1 MTTQDFKTGF
11 SNVRFTHFQAII
23 FIVLISG
30 GAYLST
36 LQTINNGSKHPYAT
50 DVGEI
55 QNALPRWGTLHFS
68 GYPQYSLLGSLWTEL
83 SGLLQINPAAATSL
97 FSMLWG
103 IVTLVILYKFLTEL
117 HIQKL
122 TAALVSL
129 LFGFSL
135 SMWVDSSIAEI
146 HTFTMALT
154 AATIWMAFRFGRTNE
169 VTDLYWLIFLTSHG
183 IIHTRAFAF
192 IGLGVIVLTIKHLD
206 TMLKNWKIGLLI
218 FLTGPI
224 SYIYLPIRQWMGA
237 DWLFS
242 NPGTLEGFLAL
253 VFDTKADRII
263 QLPSSLA
270 EWASR
275 GSSIW
280 NLLVSDWAAPFLI
293 SGLIGLFLSYPK
305 LKRIEQFSL
314 FLIWIPILLLSL
326 VIWEGRV
333 SDALLAVKMPIIL
346 IAAIGLAFLIDA
358 IEVRFPSSQMK
369 FVLAICLAL
378 SSVYLFASNRGQVL
392 EITQD
397 DSATEITQNIPL
409 IEPDHRQTYL
419 VGLQGNGFWEMA
431 YAAKFELGPSDLM
444 VVDQNANFNQLL
456 SHENRFITPSS
467 TFYSWPLETWESRA
481 NRNLHLKSA
490 APDMIEISKEPILA
504 LDQNLAFNFQNGIG
518 LRNAEIH
525 YTEENR
531 LLLTLEWQS
540 LEPDLPV
547 YNIAVHAIDE
557 NNANTIVSQ
566 VDRNNPVYGWY
577 PFPKWQ
583 QNEVVIDHY
592 QFDIT
597 SEANISH
604 IRVGLYQIVDGQF
617 VNSEWFRIN
626 LPN

>member
-1 MTTQDFKTGF
+1 MITLNFKNRF
-11 SNVRFTHFQAII
+11 SNVRFTHFQTII
-23 FIVLISG
+23 FIVVTSG

-50 DVGEI
+50 DIGEI

-68 GYPQYSLLGSLWTEL
+68 GYPQYSLLGSLWTEIWR
-83 SGLLQINPAAATSL
+83 GLEVNPAAATSL

-103 IVTLVILYKFLTEL
+103 IATLVILYKLLAEL
-117 HIQKL
+117 QIKKL
-122 TAALVSL
+122 TASLVTL

-146 HTFTMALT
+146 HTFTMTLT
-154 AATIWMAFRFGRTNE
+154 VATIWMAFRFGRTNE
-169 VTDLYWLIFLTSHG
+169 ATDLYWLIFLTSHG

-192 IGLGVIVLTIKHLD
+192 IGLGVIALTIKHYR
-206 TMLKNWKIGLLI
+206 TMLKHWKVGLLI
-218 FLTGPI
+218 FITGPI
-224 SYIYLPIRQWMGA
+224 TYIYLPIRQWMGA

-242 NPGTLEGFLAL
+242 NPGTLDGFLAL

-263 QLPSSLA
+263 QLPNNAA
-270 EWASR
+270 EWISR

-280 NLLVSDWAAPFLI
+280 NLLAADWAAPFLLA
-293 SGLIGLFLSYPK
+293 GLIGLFFSYPK
-305 LKRIEQFSL
+305 LKRIEQLAL
-314 FLIWIPILLLSL
+314 FLFWVPILLLSF

-346 IAAIGLAFLIDA
+346 IAAIGLSLLVDA
-358 IEVRFPSSQMK
+358 IELRFPASQTK
-369 FVLAICLAL
+369 LAISFCLTL
-378 SSVYLFASNRGQVL
+378 SIIYLFSLNRGQVL

-397 DSATEITQNIPL
+397 DSANEITQNIPL
-409 IEPDHRQTYL
+409 IESDPRQTYL

-431 YAAKFELGPSDLM
+431 YATKFELEPSEFM
-444 VVDQNANFNQLL
+444 VVDQNANFNLLL
-456 SHENRFITPSS
+456 SDENRFITPSS
-467 TFYSWPLETWESRA
+467 TFYSWPLETWEARA

-490 APDMIEISKEPILA
+490 APDMIEISKDPILA

-518 LRNAEIH
+518 LRKADII

-540 LEPDLPV
+540 LESDLLL
-547 YNIAVHAIDE
+547 YNIAVHAIDAD
-557 NNANTIVSQ
+557 NADTIVSQ

-583 QNEVVIDHY
+583 QDEIVTEHY
-592 QFDIT
+592 ELEISDDK
-597 SEANISH
+597 SASH
-604 IRVGLYQIVDGQF
+604 IRIGLYQVVDGQF
-617 VNSEWFRIN
+617 VNSDWFIIK
-626 LPN
+626 LPS